1 MMTDA
6 ELLRRY
12 AETGSQEAF
21 AELVHRHL
29 TFVYAAALRQMD
41 GSSHRAED
49 VTQAVFTALARK
61 AGSLTHRAEL
71 VGWLYTSTHF
81 AAAKLKRTELRRQT
95 HEQEAHAM
103 QELLSSNGAGA
114 EWERLRPVLD
124 EAMHALP
131 ERDREAILLRFFQ
144 GCPFAEVGRRLD
156 LSEDAARMRVDRA
169 LDKLRGLLARRHIT
183 SSTAALGLLLANQ
196 PAIAVPAG
204 LAASVT
210 GAVLA
215 NVTAGGGGAA
225 AALGILKFM
234 SMTKVQ
240 FGVASALLILAV
252 GSAVYEAG
260 EARSAN
266 VALAA
271 ANRAR
276 DDLSARLQISDQ
288 RVAEES
294 TRVAQAPQAATPPAP
309 AVSASAGT
317 RGLSAQWRAMADL
330 QKRGVLNAKMTL
342 VSKTGQLGND
352 FVDLFGLTPTEQAT
366 LQQALD
372 RARVQLANLQL
383 ANATLSRNDK
393 GGYVIAVQPF
403 TEGLGIYDQVL
414 DAFSNTL
421 GPDRNAAFLTLEA
434 DQLEKVLGHFGGEI
448 KTVTIGRNTQPGA
461 KNQYE
466 ATDRSL
472 YRLKDAHGE
481 TVDDS
486 SNTTD
491 YRDRAAV
498 VDRFG
503 ALTQLLP
510 PDF

>member
-29 TFVYAAALRQMD
+29 TFVYAAALRQVD

-71 VGWLYTSTHF
+71 IGWLYTSTHF
-81 AAAKLKRTELRRQT
+81 AAAKLKRTEQRRQT

-124 EAMHALP
+124 DAMHALP

-215 NVTAGGGGAA
+215 NVAAGGGGAA

-240 FGVASALLILAV
+240 FGMASALLILAV

-260 EARSAN
+260 EARSAK

-276 DDLSARLQISDQ
+276 DDLSARLQISDG

-294 TRVAQAPQAATPPAP
+294 VRAAEARQRRTTSSSAP
-309 AVSASAGT
+309 AANAGAGAISLMEQL
-317 RGLSAQWRAMADL
+317 RVLADL
-330 QKRGVLNAKMTL
+330 QKRGLLKAQITF
-342 VSKTGQLGND
+342 VSPTGQLGKS
-352 FVDLFGLTPTEQAT
+352 FVDLFELAPTEQAA
-366 LQQALD
+366 LQQTLD
-372 RARVQLANLQL
+372 RARAQLAYLQV
-383 ANATLSRNDK
+383 ANAALSRGNK
-393 GGYVIAVQPF
+393 GEYVITVKPF
-403 TEGLGIYDQVL
+403 AEGSGVYDQLL
-414 DAFSNTL
+414 DAFGRTL
-421 GPDRNAAFLTLEA
+421 GPDRNAAFLTLGAE
-434 DQLEKVLGHFGGEI
+434 QLEEALGHFGAETKKI
-448 KTVTIGRNTQPGA
+448 TIGRNTRPNEQD
-461 KNQYE
+461 QYQV
-466 ATDRSL
+466 TDEIKQTYGGSVGT
-472 YRLKDAHGE
+472 KP
-481 TVDDS
+481 
-486 SNTTD
+486 
-491 YRDRAAV
+491 YRDHAAL
-498 VDRFG
+498 VDQLG
-503 ALTQLLP
+503 ELAKLLP